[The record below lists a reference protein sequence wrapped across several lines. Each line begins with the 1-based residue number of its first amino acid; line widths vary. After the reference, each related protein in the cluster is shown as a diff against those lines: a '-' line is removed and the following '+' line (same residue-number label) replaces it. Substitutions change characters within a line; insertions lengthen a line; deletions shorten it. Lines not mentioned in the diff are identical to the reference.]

1 MQRSCCSNAIDRQMS
16 PSESLI
22 QHWYFHLPNLAMAA
36 LMYTIAGYFL
46 LALFFRSRPDAVILR
61 AFSSIATPVLR
72 LVRMVTPAIV
82 PDGLV
87 AVFALVWLLGLR
99 AFWFVTCVAMGMRA
113 QIGG

>member
-1 MQRSCCSNAIDRQMS
+1 MS
-16 PSESLI
+16 PTESLI

-46 LALFFRSRPDAVILR
+46 LALFFRKRPDAVILNV
-61 AFSSIATPVLR
+61 FSSIASPVLR
-72 LVRMVTPAIV
+72 LVRGVTPAIV

-87 AVFALVWLLGLR
+87 AVFALVWLLAFR
-99 AFWFVTCVAMGMRA
+99 MFWFLTCVAMGMRP